1 MMDKENLRIDV
12 VSSIEEKYLE
22 EVTEARIASKR
33 KVAKRRR
40 VFTATMSAAA
50 AFIIL
55 LSVMIPLLVGSLN
68 NTVPTYTGMTVS
80 NVSPIKEQASIDEG
94 LDFDARLISRD
105 IFSQNITRKGK
116 PIKESALEHFNVSAE
131 SSLYYARPG
140 EDIYITVKF
149 DNPDD
154 YEILSFTLNGEKYS
168 SYMFEDGSDMENIVL
183 KVNVGDVSGLVSYTI
198 DAIKY
203 VDREKIKD
211 VRIGGDRTV
220 NVGIYNENQ
229 PTATISGLSFNS
241 TEVSFNAD
249 VNDQASLISA
259 VDGKLYAVIYDGDRF
274 VAQREISVE
283 SAETVSFDGLVPLT
297 EYTAAIIAVF
307 DAYDGNGTAPHVL
320 CEEKFTMRVSAF
332 ADNIAVNDDDVSF
345 ELFYANESVSVT
357 KVELVDALGAVIA
370 YSDTPITEFKDIPG
384 GKLYIR
390 VSYSYQSDGAT
401 HNDTSEVA
409 FVCTKGMLPMIGEI
423 SAHYDS
429 GMVMLPPPA
438 STYYSGH
445 LGVDIVPTTE
455 NTEVYS
461 ITDGVITN
469 LVEMVYMPEQLTFI
483 CGKVEILDNNGVYHY
498 YKFLDTK
505 DFAIGDEVKAG
516 DVLGTLCDPRENDM
530 TVEHHLH
537 YECYKIEDGTK
548 VHIVPAFDPEPRTI
562 SEQERLEKIALS
574 ENMLVSGVLSVSG
587 VQGSTVTYTTNFDL
601 SYDDESVVLNLVGQ
615 SEHVV
620 IEKLDNGQYNI
631 ICSFENITE
640 PIEVRLSYLIIV
652 SYNRASYCDFI
663 TLTLTPTAAP

>member
-1 MMDKENLRIDV
+1 MMDKENLRIDII
-12 VSSIEEKYLE
+12 SSIEEKYLD
-22 EVTEARIASKR
+22 EVTEARIESKR

-40 VFTATMSAAA
+40 AFTASLSAAA
-50 AFIIL
+50 SFLIL
-55 LSVMIPLLVGSLN
+55 LSVMIPLLVGSIN

-80 NVSPIKEQASIDEG
+80 NVSPIKEQASLNEG
-94 LDFDARLISRD
+94 LNVDVHLISRD
-105 IFSQNITRKGK
+105 IFSRNVTRMKS
-116 PIKESALEHFNVSAE
+116 IKEEALEYFNISTE
-131 SSLYYARPG
+131 NSLYYARPG

-149 DNPDD
+149 DNPSD

-229 PTATISGLSFNS
+229 PTASISDLSFNS

-249 VNDQASLISA
+249 VNDHAALISA

-274 VAQREISVE
+274 VAQREIAVE
-283 SAETVSFDGLVPLT
+283 SAQAVSFDGLVPLT
-297 EYTAAIIAVF
+297 EYSAAIIAVF

-320 CEEKFTMRVSAF
+320 CEEKFTTRISAF
-332 ADNIAVNDDDVSF
+332 ATNIVVDDDDVSF

-357 KVELVDALGAVIA
+357 KVELVDALGAVIVE
-370 YSDTPITEFKDIPG
+370 SNTPITEFKDIPG

-390 VSYSYQSDGAT
+390 VSYSYQSDGTT
-401 HNDTSEVA
+401 HNDKSEAA

-423 SAHYDS
+423 SAHYD
-429 GMVMLPPPA
+429 GGTVMLPPPV
-438 STYYSGH
+438 STYYPGH

-469 LVEMVYMPEQLTFI
+469 LVKMVYMPEQSKFV
-483 CGKVEILDNNGVYHY
+483 CGKVEILDSNGVYHY
-498 YKFLDTK
+498 YKFLDTQ
-505 DFAIGDEVKAG
+505 DIAVGDEVKAG

-530 TVEHHLH
+530 TLEPHLH
-537 YECYKIEDGTK
+537 YECYKLEDGTK
-548 VHIVPAFDPEPRTI
+548 VHMVPVFDPEPRTI

-587 VQGSTVTYTTNFDL
+587 AQGSAVTYTTSFDL

-631 ICSFENITE
+631 ICNFENVTE
-640 PIEVRLSYLIIV
+640 PVEVRLRYLIIV
-652 SYNRASYCDFI
+652 SYNQVSFCDFI